1 MKISFKQFLKETI
14 LEDITMVDGKVRIST
29 QHYKAGSN
37 KDAIS
42 TYFRGQPYVTHL
54 KGTEADIYSL
64 LNYVTSDASTG
75 ALKALK
81 SGNVNEKQFS
91 TFMHDVKLAATIIV
105 KRIKPDIII
114 YPKSSSPLLKQF
126 VDEIHAAYPIAE
138 VLSDRFIKV
147 MLNAEKVET
156 LINVDHP
163 DWKKFA
169 EENPK
174 RVKELKQSLK
184 TNIMKG
190 ELQMKKLYKP
200 NLKFIKNFIELKD
213 AYEVLEKVMDKNILV
228 IDDILSSGSTMAEMI
243 RQLKEFDPEKISG
256 LTMFKHSTVT
266 K

>member
-37 KDAIS
+37 KEAIS
-42 TYFRGQPYVTHL
+42 TYFRGQPYVTHIS
-54 KGTEADIYSL
+54 GTDADIYSL
-64 LNYVTSDASTG
+64 LNYVTSEVSTD
-75 ALKALK
+75 ALKAIK

-91 TFMHDVKLAATIIV
+91 AFMHDIKAAASIIV

-114 YPKSSSPLLKQF
+114 YPKSSSSLLKQF
-126 VDEIHAAYPIAE
+126 VDDISSAYPTAE

-147 MLNAEKVET
+147 ALDAEKVEA
-156 LINVDHP
+156 LINTDHP
-163 DWKKFA
+163 AWKKFA

-190 ELQMKKLYKP
+190 ELQMKNLYKP
-200 NLKFIKNFIELKD
+200 NLKFVKNFIELKD
-213 AYEVLEKVMDKNILV
+213 AYEVLEKVIDQNILV
-228 IDDILSSGSTMAEMI
+228 VDDILSSGSTMAEMI
-243 RQLKEFDPEKISG
+243 RQLSEMEPANITG
-256 LTMFKHSTVT
+256 LTMFKHV
-266 K
+266 